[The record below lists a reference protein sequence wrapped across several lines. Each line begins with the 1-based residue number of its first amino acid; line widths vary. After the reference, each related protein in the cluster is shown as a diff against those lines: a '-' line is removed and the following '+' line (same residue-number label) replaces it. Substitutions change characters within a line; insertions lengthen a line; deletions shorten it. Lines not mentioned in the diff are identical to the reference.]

1 MELATAGRW
10 LEICSV
16 RCSKGYLKDSWAAD
30 IIKEINKR
38 YPHPKSFG
46 SWGPKCRSVRRIA
59 GDNRLSLEDCGCR
72 LNQTAY
78 LTRGLFLYTGGLL
91 FCLLYLFAVSA
102 SLFGDAVERYLLAY

>member
-1 MELATAGRW
+1 M
-10 LEICSV
+10 
-16 RCSKGYLKDSWAAD
+16 RCSKGCLKENWAAD
-30 IIKEINKR
+30 IVKEINKR
-38 YPHPKSFG
+38 YSHPNNLALTAQ
-46 SWGPKCRSVRRIA
+46 SVRVPGRLQVL
-59 GDNRLSLEDCGCR
+59 GDNRLRLDCECR